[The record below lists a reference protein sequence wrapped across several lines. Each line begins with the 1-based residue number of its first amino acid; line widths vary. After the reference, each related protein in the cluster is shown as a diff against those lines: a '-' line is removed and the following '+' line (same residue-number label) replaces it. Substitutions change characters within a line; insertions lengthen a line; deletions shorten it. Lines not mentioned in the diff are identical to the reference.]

1 PIMARVGLVRMGV
14 KRIAAPLPEP
24 ARSSMIAEDGTLAAT
39 RTLVAEM
46 ASFYDDLRH
55 LRDVPLA
62 LPDVPVSVISG
73 LVTSRA
79 ERGYRPQ
86 LIAAHRACAAALPRG
101 RHVEAARSGHHVP
114 LSEPDLVVEEINRI
128 LDTISPQEQ
137 TTE

>member
-1 PIMARVGLVRMGV
+1 MTALMPIMARVGLVRMGV

-79 ERGYRPQ
+79 ERGYRTQ
-86 LIAAHRACAAALPRG
+86 LIDRKSTRLN
-101 RHVEAARSGHHVP
+101 S
-114 LSEPDLVVEEINRI
+114 S
-128 LDTISPQEQ
+128 Q
-137 TTE
+137 

>member
-1 PIMARVGLVRMGV
+1 
-14 KRIAAPLPEP
+14 
-24 ARSSMIAEDGTLAAT
+24 MIAEDGTLAAT

-46 ASFYDDLRH
+46 ASFSDDLRH

-101 RHVEAARSGHHVP
+101 HHVEAARSGHNVP
-114 LSEPDLVVEEINRI
+114 PRDTDPVVEAMNRN
-128 LDTISPQEQ
+128 LEPNTPQRPN
-137 TTE
+137 TE

>member
-1 PIMARVGLVRMGV
+1 
-14 KRIAAPLPEP
+14 
-24 ARSSMIAEDGTLAAT
+24 
-39 RTLVAEM
+39 M

-137 TTE
+137 TTEGCDPVPSPPCSPRPC

>member
-1 PIMARVGLVRMGV
+1 MGRAPIMARVGLVRMGL

-73 LVTSRA
+73 LVTSR
-79 ERGYRPQ
+79 
-86 LIAAHRACAAALPRG
+86 
-101 RHVEAARSGHHVP
+101 
-114 LSEPDLVVEEINRI
+114 SEEHTSELQSLMRISYDVFCLKKKTSTQKKKKHEII
-128 LDTISPQEQ
+128 I
-137 TTE
+137 

>member
-1 PIMARVGLVRMGV
+1 MGRAPIMARVGLVRMGL

-86 LIAAHRACAAALPRG
+86 LIEIGRASCRE
-101 RHVEAARSGHHVP
+101 RVCQYV
-114 LSEPDLVVEEINRI
+114 
-128 LDTISPQEQ
+128 
-137 TTE
+137 